1 MEEKPDV
8 VVVFAFGA
16 FLAKDIFH
24 SPNYWMAEQAK
35 TLALRYG
42 IPIITQ
48 WDIAQFWEDNK
59 GIQLFNV
66 QKDIKKHISI
76 LQISEEA
83 KKLALKYGWIKIAV
97 IATPQHHRR
106 CMRDLKK
113 IGFSWRC
120 WYFSNTT
127 PAWGWYSSKSTQFWT
142 RSPWRWWLREIPL
155 RLMPWWLYKKITA

>member
-8 VVVFAFGA
+8 VVAFAFGA

-48 WDIAQFWEDNK
+48 WDIAFFLEDLEDDK
-59 GIQLFNV
+59 KIKVFNA
-66 QKDIKKHISI
+66 QKNPEKYISS
-76 LQISEEA
+76 LQIAEA
-83 KKLALKYGWIKIAV
+83 AAKLAREHKWMEAIV

-113 IGFSWRC
+113 AGFSCR
-120 WYFSNTT
+120 YFWNMT
-127 PAWGWYSSKSTQFWT
+127 PAWGWYSSK
-142 RSPWRWWLREIPL
+142 
-155 RLMPWWLYKKITA
+155 